1 MSILRHRQKAL
12 RLLTPSAKHLLSN
25 CFGFQ
30 RIRRAVLAGRLGI
43 PIALQWLESIVGY
56 KNFPLWMVKTD
67 ELLNHRFSSGLLA
80 NSSWRCNLRR
90 NNEQKEANDAE
101 IISEREVWS
110 AIRYLDPELDHSES
124 DIAAAIAVLAIVS
137 IVCLVMVFLH
147 RL

>member
-1 MSILRHRQKAL
+1 M
-12 RLLTPSAKHLLSN
+12 
-25 CFGFQ
+25 
-30 RIRRAVLAGRLGI
+30 
-43 PIALQWLESIVGY
+43 
-56 KNFPLWMVKTD
+56 
-67 ELLNHRFSSGLLA
+67 
-80 NSSWRCNLRR
+80 RR
-90 NNEQKEANDAE
+90 NNEQKEANDSD